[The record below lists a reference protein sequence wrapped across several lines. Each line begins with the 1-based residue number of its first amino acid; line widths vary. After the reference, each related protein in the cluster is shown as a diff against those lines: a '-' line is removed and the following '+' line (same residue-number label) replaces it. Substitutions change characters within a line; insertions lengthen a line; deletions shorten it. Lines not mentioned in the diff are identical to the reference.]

1 MSVRVKLLCNFA
13 SRINKR
19 MKIIATNIG
28 DKRKI
33 DWKGK
38 TVTTG
43 IFKFPVNQPIFLD
56 VETVKED
63 TICDRN
69 YHGGIDQAVYGYSL
83 KHYDFWKEKY
93 PDLEWSYGMF
103 GENLTIDDLDET
115 KTHVGD
121 TYKVGECIVE
131 VTKPRQP
138 CMKLG
143 VRFNN
148 MKVVKQFWNTSMSGV
163 YFKILQTG
171 NVRAGDMFEQI
182 KSCPENPTIAEVFE
196 TKK

>member
-1 MSVRVKLLCNFA
+1 
-13 SRINKR
+13 

-28 DKRKI
+28 EKKEV

-43 IFKFPVNQPIFLD
+43 IFKFPVSEPIFLD
-56 VETVKED
+56 LETVKED

-93 PDLEWSYGMF
+93 PDLKWSHGMF

-115 KTHVGD
+115 KIHIGD

-148 MKVVKQFWNTSMSGV
+148 MKVVKQFWNTTMSGV

-171 NVRAGDMFEQI
+171 KVQAGDVFEQL
-182 KSCPENPTIAEVFE
+182 KSCPENPTIAAVFE